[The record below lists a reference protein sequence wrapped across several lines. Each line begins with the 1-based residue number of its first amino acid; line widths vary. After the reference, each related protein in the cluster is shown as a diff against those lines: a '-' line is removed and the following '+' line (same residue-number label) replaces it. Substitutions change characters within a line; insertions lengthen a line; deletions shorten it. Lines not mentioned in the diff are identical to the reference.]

1 MRLLRFLGIV
11 LVVAVGAGSLAL
23 SGGKEIRVPQDYKT
37 IQEAI
42 NAASEGDT
50 ILVDVGTYKETIE
63 IPKGLTLVGAERD
76 KTIIDGGGLEL
87 GVVTISSAALVTVRN
102 VTITNGRDGVLVER
116 GAQALLRQ
124 TRIAQNKRDG
134 VLVQGRAELLG
145 NLIHNN
151 KNCGVRA
158 FGSGAQ
164 VQGSGNIIRDNG
176 GGDLCGDVPAQ
187 LKAEGGPPPPVVRLS
202 PSEWTNRN
210 QFTLDWE
217 NPDYPARITA
227 AWYKVGG
234 APTSSED
241 GRRTT
246 EKPLQLQSPSEG
258 RQAVYLWLEDELGQK
273 DHRNASQASM
283 LLDQTPPTISAA
295 VNPQPNAQGW
305 NNTDV
310 TVRFQCSDA
319 LSGLVSCTPQ
329 EERVTSEGERRI
341 EGRAEDRAGNVRTT
355 SVTVRLD
362 KTPPTI
368 SAAVNPQ
375 PNAQGWNNTDVTVRF
390 QCSDALSGLVSC
402 TPQEERVTSEGE
414 RRIEGRAEDRA
425 GNVRTTSVTV
435 RLDKTPP
442 TISAAVNP
450 QPNAQ
455 GWNNT
460 DVTVRFSCQ
469 DALSGV
475 ASCTPTDPIQ
485 VTQEG
490 QGQTIQAQAVDKAGN
505 RAERIVTVN
514 LDKTKP
520 QLTLGEPQGTLGSE
534 GWYRTD
540 VVVPYTATDN
550 LAGFSGGQRQLQGS
564 ARSSGEGS
572 AVKVRVRVE
581 DLAGNAAE
589 AEAGPFKVDQ
599 TPPTISAAVNPQ
611 PNAQGW
617 NNTDVT
623 VRFQCSDALS
633 GLVSCTPQEERVTSE
648 GERRIEGRAEDRAG
662 NVRTTSVT
670 VRLDKTP
677 PRVSCQPP
685 DTTRWYRED
694 VSVPCTASD
703 SLSGLANSADAS
715 FTLIARGEGRAV
727 STGTRTVADRAGN
740 SVTAGPYT
748 FQIDKTPPT
757 GSLTINDGAAS
768 TTSITVT
775 LRITA
780 NDNLSGVAQMRFSN
794 DGWTWSGWEPF
805 NPTRP
810 GWNLSAFGGNSRPGK
825 KTVFAQ
831 LQDRAGNIS
840 TPLQAEIMFRPLVG
854 NPLFVAANG
863 ASFSGTGNGTL
874 VKIDISVPFPFP
886 TTIVKGL
893 DSPAD
898 AVCGPDK
905 KIYFADWFS
914 GRIYRV
920 EQDGRNLTVLATVT
934 SPQGV
939 TFSDSGDLYVSA
951 ADGIWRLRGGR
962 GPVEKV
968 ARYTTSS
975 NFLQGAGGLIFIPQG
990 PFAGDLLVVDTG
1002 RNRVVRF
1009 PAPNFDRAVD
1019 FITTGL
1025 DRPIGI
1031 AVNSQ
1036 GEIYVSNFASR
1047 QINRYNYRGEF
1058 LGVLGE
1064 QIGLNVYRPI
1074 HMEFGPDDTLYT
1086 AEWGD
1091 FVGEGWVARINI
1103 SGELAVIIAI
1113 VDAWGLALC

>member
-1 MRLLRFLGIV
+1 
-11 LVVAVGAGSLAL
+11 LAL

-63 IPKGLTLVGAERD
+63 IPKGLTLVGADRD
-76 KTIIDGGGLEL
+76 KTIISGSDLP
-87 GVVTISSAALVTVRN
+87 VVTISSAALVTVRN

-124 TRIAQNKRDG
+124 TRIAQNQRDG

-310 TVRFQCSDA
+310 TVRF
-319 LSGLVSCTPQ
+319 
-329 EERVTSEGERRI
+329 
-341 EGRAEDRAGNVRTT
+341 
-355 SVTVRLD
+355 
-362 KTPPTI
+362 
-368 SAAVNPQ
+368 
-375 PNAQGWNNTDVTVRF
+375 
-390 QCSDALSGLVSC
+390 
-402 TPQEERVTSEGE
+402 
-414 RRIEGRAEDRA
+414 
-425 GNVRTTSVTV
+425 
-435 RLDKTPP
+435 
-442 TISAAVNP
+442 
-450 QPNAQ
+450 
-455 GWNNT
+455 
-460 DVTVRFSCQ
+460 SCQ

-505 RAERIVTVN
+505 RAERTVTVN

-581 DLAGNAAE
+581 DLAGNATE

-611 PNAQGW
+611 PTTWGW

-623 VRFQCSDALS
+623 VRFSCQDALS
-633 GLVSCTPQEERVTSE
+633 GVASCSSPVTVSQEGKDLEVR
-648 GERRIEGRAEDRAG
+648 GETVDKAG
-662 NVRTTSVT
+662 NRSTTT
-670 VRLDKTP
+670 VR
-677 PRVSCQPP
+677 V
-685 DTTRWYRED
+685 
-694 VSVPCTASD
+694 
-703 SLSGLANSADAS
+703 N
-715 FTLIARGEGRAV
+715 
-727 STGTRTVADRAGN
+727 
-740 SVTAGPYT
+740 
-748 FQIDKTPPT
+748 IDKTPPT
-757 GSLTINDGAAS
+757 GSLTINDGAATTGS
-768 TTSITVT
+768 TQVT
-775 LRITA
+775 LKIQA
-780 NDNLSGVAQMRFSN
+780 NDPLSGVAEMRFSN
-794 DGWTWSGWEPF
+794 DGRTWSDWESF
-805 NPTRP
+805 SSTRSN
-810 GWNLSAFGGNSRPGK
+810 WDLARYGGSVNQVGS
-825 KTVFAQ
+825 KTVYAQ
-831 LQDRAGNIS
+831 VRDRAGNVSQTFSATIRLIAATLTGHTHIVNSVAFSPDGRLLASGSADKTIKLWDVATGREVRTLTGHIDDVNSVAFSPDGRLLASGSLLDATIKLWDIS
-840 TPLQAEIMFRPLVG
+840 DLVG
-854 NPLFVAANG
+854 
-863 ASFSGTGNGTL
+863 
-874 VKIDISVPFPFP
+874 
-886 TTIVKGL
+886 
-893 DSPAD
+893 
-898 AVCGPDK
+898 
-905 KIYFADWFS
+905 
-914 GRIYRV
+914 R
-920 EQDGRNLTVLATVT
+920 
-934 SPQGV
+934 
-939 TFSDSGDLYVSA
+939 
-951 ADGIWRLRGGR
+951 
-962 GPVEKV
+962 
-968 ARYTTSS
+968 
-975 NFLQGAGGLIFIPQG
+975 
-990 PFAGDLLVVDTG
+990 
-1002 RNRVVRF
+1002 
-1009 PAPNFDRAVD
+1009 
-1019 FITTGL
+1019 
-1025 DRPIGI
+1025 
-1031 AVNSQ
+1031 
-1036 GEIYVSNFASR
+1036 
-1047 QINRYNYRGEF
+1047 
-1058 LGVLGE
+1058 
-1064 QIGLNVYRPI
+1064 
-1074 HMEFGPDDTLYT
+1074 
-1086 AEWGD
+1086 
-1091 FVGEGWVARINI
+1091 
-1103 SGELAVIIAI
+1103 
-1113 VDAWGLALC
+1113 

>member
-63 IPKGLTLVGAERD
+63 IPKGLTLVGADRD
-76 KTIIDGGGLEL
+76 KTIISGSDLP
-87 GVVTISSAALVTVRN
+87 VVTISSAALVTVRN

-124 TRIAQNKRDG
+124 TRIAQNKRHG
-134 VLVQGRAELLG
+134 VLVLGQAQLLG

-151 KNCGVRA
+151 GNCGVNA
-158 FGSGAQ
+158 FPGAQ

-310 TVRFQCSDA
+310 TVRF
-319 LSGLVSCTPQ
+319 
-329 EERVTSEGERRI
+329 
-341 EGRAEDRAGNVRTT
+341 
-355 SVTVRLD
+355 
-362 KTPPTI
+362 
-368 SAAVNPQ
+368 
-375 PNAQGWNNTDVTVRF
+375 
-390 QCSDALSGLVSC
+390 
-402 TPQEERVTSEGE
+402 
-414 RRIEGRAEDRA
+414 
-425 GNVRTTSVTV
+425 
-435 RLDKTPP
+435 
-442 TISAAVNP
+442 
-450 QPNAQ
+450 
-455 GWNNT
+455 
-460 DVTVRFSCQ
+460 SCQ

-505 RAERIVTVN
+505 RAERTVTVN

-572 AVKVRVRVE
+572 AVRVRVRVE
-581 DLAGNAAE
+581 DLAGNATE

-623 VRFQCSDALS
+623 VRFQCSDTLS

-757 GSLTINDGAAS
+757 ITYTLSPQPTTWGWNNTDVTVRFECSDALSGLVSCTPQEERVTSEGERRIEGRAEDRAGNVRTTSVTVRLDKTSPTGSLTINNRATY
-768 TTSITVT
+768 TTSTTVT

-780 NDNLSGVAQMRFSN
+780 NDPLSGVAQMRFSN
-794 DGWTWSGWEPF
+794 DGRTWSDWEGF
-805 NPTRP
+805 QSTRS
-810 GWNLSAFGGNSRPGK
+810 WDLTRFGGSSSYGL
-825 KTVFAQ
+825 KTVYAQ
-831 LQDRAGNIS
+831 LRDRAGNVSQTFSATIHLIPS
-840 TPLQAEIMFRPLVG
+840 TLTGHTNYVYS
-854 NPLFVAANG
+854 VAFSPDGRLLASGSCSKFNSNG
-863 ASFSGTGNGTL
+863 AC
-874 VKIDISVPFPFP
+874 I
-886 TTIVKGL
+886 
-893 DSPAD
+893 
-898 AVCGPDK
+898 
-905 KIYFADWFS
+905 
-914 GRIYRV
+914 
-920 EQDGRNLTVLATVT
+920 
-934 SPQGV
+934 
-939 TFSDSGDLYVSA
+939 
-951 ADGIWRLRGGR
+951 
-962 GPVEKV
+962 
-968 ARYTTSS
+968 
-975 NFLQGAGGLIFIPQG
+975 
-990 PFAGDLLVVDTG
+990 
-1002 RNRVVRF
+1002 
-1009 PAPNFDRAVD
+1009 
-1019 FITTGL
+1019 
-1025 DRPIGI
+1025 
-1031 AVNSQ
+1031 Q
-1036 GEIYVSNFASR
+1036 GEIKLWDVATGREVRTLSGHTGWVNSVAFSPDGRLLASGSGDWMIKLWDVATGREVRTLSGHAGSVNSVAFSPDGRLLASGGCSGGWVDDRIQLWDVSSGQRLRLFQGHTYCVNSVAFSPDGRLLASSSWYEIKLWEVASGSLVRSLSGGPTWLRPVAFSPDGRLLASSSDDRTIKLWDVATGREVRTLTGHTGSVYSVAFSPDGRLLASGSGDTTIKLWEVASGSLVRTLTGHTNYVYSVA
-1047 QINRYNYRGEF
+1047 
-1058 LGVLGE
+1058 
-1064 QIGLNVYRPI
+1064 
-1074 HMEFGPDDTLYT
+1074 FGPDGRLL
-1086 AEWGD
+1086 ASGSGD
-1091 FVGEGWVARINI
+1091 NTIRLWDI
-1103 SGELAVIIAI
+1103 SDLA
-1113 VDAWGLALC
+1113 GR

>member
-63 IPKGLTLVGAERD
+63 IPKGLTLVGADRD
-76 KTIIDGGGLEL
+76 KTIISGSDLP
-87 GVVTISSAALVTVRN
+87 VVTISSAALVTVRN

-283 LLDQTPPTISAA
+283 LLDQTPPTIIAS
-295 VNPQPNAQGW
+295 
-305 NNTDV
+305 
-310 TVRFQCSDA
+310 
-319 LSGLVSCTPQ
+319 L
-329 EERVTSEGERRI
+329 
-341 EGRAEDRAGNVRTT
+341 
-355 SVTVRLD
+355 
-362 KTPPTI
+362 
-368 SAAVNPQ
+368 
-375 PNAQGWNNTDVTVRF
+375 
-390 QCSDALSGLVSC
+390 
-402 TPQEERVTSEGE
+402 
-414 RRIEGRAEDRA
+414 
-425 GNVRTTSVTV
+425 
-435 RLDKTPP
+435 
-442 TISAAVNP
+442 NP

-505 RAERIVTVN
+505 RAERTVTVN

-581 DLAGNAAE
+581 DLAGNATE

-611 PNAQGW
+611 PTTWGW

-623 VRFQCSDALS
+623 VRFSCQDALS
-633 GLVSCTPQEERVTSE
+633 GVASCSSPVTVSQEGKDLEVR
-648 GERRIEGRAEDRAG
+648 GETVDKAG
-662 NVRTTSVT
+662 NRSTTT
-670 VRLDKTP
+670 VR
-677 PRVSCQPP
+677 V
-685 DTTRWYRED
+685 
-694 VSVPCTASD
+694 
-703 SLSGLANSADAS
+703 N
-715 FTLIARGEGRAV
+715 
-727 STGTRTVADRAGN
+727 
-740 SVTAGPYT
+740 
-748 FQIDKTPPT
+748 IDKTPPT
-757 GSLTINDGAAS
+757 GSLTINDGAATTGS
-768 TTSITVT
+768 TQVT
-775 LRITA
+775 LKIQA
-780 NDNLSGVAQMRFSN
+780 NDPLSGVAEMRFSN
-794 DGWTWSGWEPF
+794 DGRTWSDWEGF
-805 NPTRP
+805 QSTRS
-810 GWNLSAFGGNSRPGK
+810 WDLTRFGGSSSSGP
-825 KTVFAQ
+825 KTVYAQ
-831 LQDRAGNIS
+831 VRDRAGNVS
-840 TPLQAEIMFRPLVG
+840 QT
-854 NPLFVAANG
+854 
-863 ASFSGTGNGTL
+863 FSATIRFTFFTGTL
-874 VKIDISVPFPFP
+874 
-886 TTIVKGL
+886 TGHT
-893 DSPAD
+893 
-898 AVCGPDK
+898 
-905 KIYFADWFS
+905 DW
-914 GRIYRV
+914 
-920 EQDGRNLTVLATVT
+920 VT
-934 SPQGV
+934 SV
-939 TFSDSGDLYVSA
+939 AFSPDGKLLASCSCGQRNSSGFC
-951 ADGIWRLRGGR
+951 I
-962 GPVEKV
+962 
-968 ARYTTSS
+968 
-975 NFLQGAGGLIFIPQG
+975 
-990 PFAGDLLVVDTG
+990 
-1002 RNRVVRF
+1002 
-1009 PAPNFDRAVD
+1009 
-1019 FITTGL
+1019 
-1025 DRPIGI
+1025 
-1031 AVNSQ
+1031 Q
-1036 GEIYVSNFASR
+1036 GEIKLWEVASGSLVR
-1047 QINRYNYRGEF
+1047 TLSGHTNWVFSVAFSPDGRLLASGSGDTTIKLWEVATGSLVRT
-1058 LGVLGE
+1058 
-1064 QIGLNVYRPI
+1064 
-1074 HMEFGPDDTLYT
+1074 FGYTGWVTSVAFSPDGRLLASGSYDDTIKLWEVASGREVRT
-1086 AEWGD
+1086 LSGHTDDVFSVAFSPDGRLLASGSDDNTIKLWEVASGSLVRTLSGHTNWVRSVAFSPDGRLLASGSWDNTIKLWEVASGSLVRTLSGHTGD
-1091 FVGEGWVARINI
+1091 VWSVAFSPDGRLLASGSGDKTIKLWEVASGREVRTLSGHTNI
-1103 SGELAVIIAI
+1103 VTSVAFSPDGRLLASGSGDHTIRLWDISDLA
-1113 VDAWGLALC
+1113 GR

>member
-362 KTPPTI
+362 KT
-368 SAAVNPQ
+368 
-375 PNAQGWNNTDVTVRF
+375 
-390 QCSDALSGLVSC
+390 
-402 TPQEERVTSEGE
+402 
-414 RRIEGRAEDRA
+414 RRR
-425 GNVRTTSVTV
+425 SV
-435 RLDKTPP
+435 L
-442 TISAAVNP
+442 
-450 QPNAQ
+450 
-455 GWNNT
+455 
-460 DVTVRFSCQ
+460 
-469 DALSGV
+469 L
-475 ASCTPTDPIQ
+475 
-485 VTQEG
+485 
-490 QGQTIQAQAVDKAGN
+490 
-505 RAERIVTVN
+505 
-514 LDKTKP
+514 
-520 QLTLGEPQGTLGSE
+520 
-534 GWYRTD
+534 
-540 VVVPYTATDN
+540 
-550 LAGFSGGQRQLQGS
+550 
-564 ARSSGEGS
+564 
-572 AVKVRVRVE
+572 
-581 DLAGNAAE
+581 
-589 AEAGPFKVDQ
+589 
-599 TPPTISAAVNPQ
+599 
-611 PNAQGW
+611 
-617 NNTDVT
+617 
-623 VRFQCSDALS
+623 
-633 GLVSCTPQEERVTSE
+633 
-648 GERRIEGRAEDRAG
+648 
-662 NVRTTSVT
+662 
-670 VRLDKTP
+670 
-677 PRVSCQPP
+677 
-685 DTTRWYRED
+685 
-694 VSVPCTASD
+694 
-703 SLSGLANSADAS
+703 
-715 FTLIARGEGRAV
+715 
-727 STGTRTVADRAGN
+727 
-740 SVTAGPYT
+740 
-748 FQIDKTPPT
+748 
-757 GSLTINDGAAS
+757 
-768 TTSITVT
+768 
-775 LRITA
+775 
-780 NDNLSGVAQMRFSN
+780 
-794 DGWTWSGWEPF
+794 
-805 NPTRP
+805 
-810 GWNLSAFGGNSRPGK
+810 
-825 KTVFAQ
+825 
-831 LQDRAGNIS
+831 S
-840 TPLQAEIMFRPLVG
+840 TP
-854 NPLFVAANG
+854 
-863 ASFSGTGNGTL
+863 S
-874 VKIDISVPFPFP
+874 P
-886 TTIVKGL
+886 T
-893 DSPAD
+893 
-898 AVCGPDK
+898 
-905 KIYFADWFS
+905 
-914 GRIYRV
+914 
-920 EQDGRNLTVLATVT
+920 
-934 SPQGV
+934 
-939 TFSDSGDLYVSA
+939 
-951 ADGIWRLRGGR
+951 LRGG
-962 GPVEKV
+962 
-968 ARYTTSS
+968 TTR
-975 NFLQGAGGLIFIPQG
+975 
-990 PFAGDLLVVDTG
+990 T
-1002 RNRVVRF
+1002 
-1009 PAPNFDRAVD
+1009 
-1019 FITTGL
+1019 
-1025 DRPIGI
+1025 
-1031 AVNSQ
+1031 
-1036 GEIYVSNFASR
+1036 
-1047 QINRYNYRGEF
+1047 
-1058 LGVLGE
+1058 
-1064 QIGLNVYRPI
+1064 
-1074 HMEFGPDDTLYT
+1074 
-1086 AEWGD
+1086 
-1091 FVGEGWVARINI
+1091 
-1103 SGELAVIIAI
+1103 
-1113 VDAWGLALC
+1113 

>member
-63 IPKGLTLVGAERD
+63 IPKGLTLVGADRD
-76 KTIIDGGGLEL
+76 KTIISGSDLP
-87 GVVTISSAALVTVRN
+87 VVTISSAALVTVRN
-102 VTITNGRDGVLVER
+102 VTITNGRDGILVER

-124 TRIAQNKRDG
+124 TRIAQNKRHG
-134 VLVQGRAELLG
+134 VLVLGQAQLLG

-151 KNCGVRA
+151 GNCGVNA
-158 FGSGAQ
+158 FPGAQ

-310 TVRFQCSDA
+310 TVRF
-319 LSGLVSCTPQ
+319 
-329 EERVTSEGERRI
+329 
-341 EGRAEDRAGNVRTT
+341 
-355 SVTVRLD
+355 
-362 KTPPTI
+362 
-368 SAAVNPQ
+368 
-375 PNAQGWNNTDVTVRF
+375 
-390 QCSDALSGLVSC
+390 
-402 TPQEERVTSEGE
+402 
-414 RRIEGRAEDRA
+414 
-425 GNVRTTSVTV
+425 
-435 RLDKTPP
+435 
-442 TISAAVNP
+442 
-450 QPNAQ
+450 
-455 GWNNT
+455 
-460 DVTVRFSCQ
+460 SCQ

-505 RAERIVTVN
+505 RAERTVTVN

-572 AVKVRVRVE
+572 AVRVRVRVE
-581 DLAGNAAE
+581 DLAGNATE

-623 VRFQCSDALS
+623 VRFSCQDALS
-633 GLVSCTPQEERVTSE
+633 GVASCSSP
-648 GERRIEGRAEDRAG
+648 
-662 NVRTTSVT
+662 VT
-670 VRLDKTP
+670 VSQEGKDLE
-677 PRVSCQPP
+677 V
-685 DTTRWYRED
+685 
-694 VSVPCTASD
+694 
-703 SLSGLANSADAS
+703 
-715 FTLIARGEGRAV
+715 RGEAV
-727 STGTRTVADRAGN
+727 DKVGNRSTTTVRVN
-740 SVTAGPYT
+740 
-748 FQIDKTPPT
+748 IDKTPPT

-768 TTSITVT
+768 TYSTTVT

-780 NDNLSGVAQMRFSN
+780 NDPLSGVAEMRFSN
-794 DGWTWSGWEPF
+794 DGRTWSDWEGF
-805 NPTRP
+805 QSTRS
-810 GWNLSAFGGNSRPGK
+810 WDLTRFGGSSSYGL
-825 KTVFAQ
+825 KTVYAQ
-831 LQDRAGNIS
+831 LRDRAGNVS
-840 TPLQAEIMFRPLVG
+840 QT
-854 NPLFVAANG
+854 
-863 ASFSGTGNGTL
+863 FSATIRFTFFTGTL
-874 VKIDISVPFPFP
+874 TGHTGIVYSVAFSPDGRLLASGSSDQ
-886 TTIVKGL
+886 TIKLWDV
-893 DSPAD
+893 A
-898 AVCGPDK
+898 
-905 KIYFADWFS
+905 S
-914 GRIYRV
+914 GREVRTLSGHTYGV
-920 EQDGRNLTVLATVT
+920 NSVAFSPDGRLLASGSSDQTIKLWDVASGREVRTLTGHISPVESVAFSPDGRLLA
-934 SPQGV
+934 
-939 TFSDSGDLYVSA
+939 SGSCGRYES
-951 ADGIWRLRGGR
+951 GR
-962 GPVEKV
+962 GCV
-968 ARYTTSS
+968 
-975 NFLQGAGGLIFIPQG
+975 
-990 PFAGDLLVVDTG
+990 
-1002 RNRVVRF
+1002 
-1009 PAPNFDRAVD
+1009 
-1019 FITTGL
+1019 
-1025 DRPIGI
+1025 
-1031 AVNSQ
+1031 Q
-1036 GEIYVSNFASR
+1036 GEIKLWDVATGSLVRTLSGHTNGVNSVAFSPDGRLLASGSSDQTIKLWDVASGREVRTLSGHTHWVRSVAFSPDGRLLASGSDDKTIKLWEVASGREVRTLSGHTGTVWSVAFSPDGRLLASGSSDQTIKLWEVASGREVRTLSGHTYVVWSVAFSPDGRLLAS
-1047 QINRYNYRGEF
+1047 GS
-1058 LGVLGE
+1058 
-1064 QIGLNVYRPI
+1064 
-1074 HMEFGPDDTLYT
+1074 
-1086 AEWGD
+1086 GD
-1091 FVGEGWVARINI
+1091 ITIKLWDI
-1103 SGELAVIIAI
+1103 SDLA
-1113 VDAWGLALC
+1113 GR

>member
-1 MRLLRFLGIV
+1 
-11 LVVAVGAGSLAL
+11 LAL

-124 TRIAQNKRDG
+124 TRIAQNQRDG

-310 TVRFQCSDA
+310 TVRF
-319 LSGLVSCTPQ
+319 
-329 EERVTSEGERRI
+329 
-341 EGRAEDRAGNVRTT
+341 
-355 SVTVRLD
+355 
-362 KTPPTI
+362 
-368 SAAVNPQ
+368 
-375 PNAQGWNNTDVTVRF
+375 
-390 QCSDALSGLVSC
+390 
-402 TPQEERVTSEGE
+402 
-414 RRIEGRAEDRA
+414 
-425 GNVRTTSVTV
+425 
-435 RLDKTPP
+435 
-442 TISAAVNP
+442 
-450 QPNAQ
+450 
-455 GWNNT
+455 
-460 DVTVRFSCQ
+460 SCQ

-505 RAERIVTVN
+505 RAERTVTVN

-581 DLAGNAAE
+581 DLAGNATE

-599 TPPTISAAVNPQ
+599 TPPAISASLNPQ

-623 VRFQCSDALS
+623 VRFQCSDTLS

-757 GSLTINDGAAS
+757 ITYTLSPQPTTWGWNNTDVTVRFQCEDALSGLVSCTPQEERVTSEGERRIEGRAEDRAGNVRTTSVTVRLDKTSPTGSLTINNRATY
-768 TTSITVT
+768 TTSTTVT

-780 NDNLSGVAQMRFSN
+780 NDPLSGVAQMRFSN
-794 DGWTWSGWEPF
+794 DGRTWSDWEGF
-805 NPTRP
+805 QSTRS
-810 GWNLSAFGGNSRPGK
+810 WDLTRFGGSSSYGL
-825 KTVFAQ
+825 KTVYAQ
-831 LQDRAGNIS
+831 LRDRAGNVSQTFSATIHLIPSTLTGHTNGVRSVAFSPDGRLLASGSDDNTIKLWEVASGREVRTLTGHTYYDVWSVAFSPDGRLLASGSSDLTIKLWEVASGSLVRTLSGHIYPVTSVAFSPDGRLLASGSGDNTIKLWDVASGSLVRTLKGHTGTVWSVAFSPDGRLLASAGSGYYDKTIKLWEVASGSLVRTLTGHTDTVRSVAFSPDGRLLASGSDDNTIKLWDVASGREVRTLTGHTHWVWSVAFSPDGRLLASGSRDETIKLWEVASGSLVRTLSGHTSSVLSVVFSPDGRLLASGSGDKTIKLWDIS
-840 TPLQAEIMFRPLVG
+840 DLVG
-854 NPLFVAANG
+854 
-863 ASFSGTGNGTL
+863 
-874 VKIDISVPFPFP
+874 
-886 TTIVKGL
+886 
-893 DSPAD
+893 
-898 AVCGPDK
+898 
-905 KIYFADWFS
+905 
-914 GRIYRV
+914 R
-920 EQDGRNLTVLATVT
+920 
-934 SPQGV
+934 
-939 TFSDSGDLYVSA
+939 
-951 ADGIWRLRGGR
+951 
-962 GPVEKV
+962 
-968 ARYTTSS
+968 
-975 NFLQGAGGLIFIPQG
+975 
-990 PFAGDLLVVDTG
+990 
-1002 RNRVVRF
+1002 
-1009 PAPNFDRAVD
+1009 
-1019 FITTGL
+1019 
-1025 DRPIGI
+1025 
-1031 AVNSQ
+1031 
-1036 GEIYVSNFASR
+1036 
-1047 QINRYNYRGEF
+1047 
-1058 LGVLGE
+1058 
-1064 QIGLNVYRPI
+1064 
-1074 HMEFGPDDTLYT
+1074 
-1086 AEWGD
+1086 
-1091 FVGEGWVARINI
+1091 
-1103 SGELAVIIAI
+1103 
-1113 VDAWGLALC
+1113 

>member
-1 MRLLRFLGIV
+1 
-11 LVVAVGAGSLAL
+11 LAL

-63 IPKGLTLVGAERD
+63 IPKGLTLVGADRD
-76 KTIIDGGGLEL
+76 KTIISGSDLP
-87 GVVTISSAALVTVRN
+87 VVTISSAALVTVRN

-124 TRIAQNKRDG
+124 TRIAQNQRDG

-310 TVRFQCSDA
+310 TVRF
-319 LSGLVSCTPQ
+319 
-329 EERVTSEGERRI
+329 
-341 EGRAEDRAGNVRTT
+341 
-355 SVTVRLD
+355 
-362 KTPPTI
+362 
-368 SAAVNPQ
+368 
-375 PNAQGWNNTDVTVRF
+375 
-390 QCSDALSGLVSC
+390 
-402 TPQEERVTSEGE
+402 
-414 RRIEGRAEDRA
+414 
-425 GNVRTTSVTV
+425 
-435 RLDKTPP
+435 
-442 TISAAVNP
+442 
-450 QPNAQ
+450 
-455 GWNNT
+455 
-460 DVTVRFSCQ
+460 SCQ

-505 RAERIVTVN
+505 RAERTVTVN

-572 AVKVRVRVE
+572 AVRVRVRVE
-581 DLAGNAAE
+581 DLAGNATE

-599 TPPTISAAVNPQ
+599 TPPAISASLNPQ

-623 VRFQCSDALS
+623 VRFECSDALS

-703 SLSGLANSADAS
+703 SLSGLANSVDAS
-715 FTLIARGEGRAV
+715 FTLIARGEGQAV

-757 GSLTINDGAAS
+757 ITYTLSPQPTTWGWNNTDVTVRFECSDALSGLVSCTPQEERVTSEGERRIEGRAEDRAGNVRTTSVTVRLDKTPPTGSLTINDGAAS
-768 TTSITVT
+768 TYSTTVT

-794 DGWTWSGWEPF
+794 DGRTWSDWEWF
-805 NPTRP
+805 SSTRSN
-810 GWNLSAFGGNSRPGK
+810 WDLARYGGSVNQMGP
-825 KTVFAQ
+825 KTVYAQ
-831 LQDRAGNIS
+831 LRDRAGNVSQTFSATIRL
-840 TPLQAEIMFRPLVG
+840 TVTTLTG
-854 NPLFVAANG
+854 HTGAA
-863 ASFSGTGNGTL
+863 
-874 VKIDISVPFPFP
+874 ISVAFSPDGRLLASGSGDK
-886 TTIVKGL
+886 TIKLWDVATGSLVRTLSGHTWSVYSVAFSPDGRLLASGSL
-893 DSPAD
+893 DATIKLWEVASGRLVRTLSGHTWGVTSVAFSPDGRLLASGSLDATIKLWEVASGRLVRTPSGHPYAVWSVAFSPDGRLLASGSAD
-898 AVCGPDK
+898 ATIKLWDVATGSLVRTLSRHTGGVLSV
-905 KIYFADWFS
+905 AFS
-914 GRIYRV
+914 P
-920 EQDGRNLTVLATVT
+920 DGRLLA
-934 SPQGV
+934 SGSCGK
-939 TFSDSGDLYVSA
+939 FENDSCV
-951 ADGIWRLRGGR
+951 
-962 GPVEKV
+962 
-968 ARYTTSS
+968 
-975 NFLQGAGGLIFIPQG
+975 
-990 PFAGDLLVVDTG
+990 
-1002 RNRVVRF
+1002 
-1009 PAPNFDRAVD
+1009 
-1019 FITTGL
+1019 
-1025 DRPIGI
+1025 
-1031 AVNSQ
+1031 Q
-1036 GEIYVSNFASR
+1036 GEIKLWDVATGSLVRTLSGHTYAVESVAFSPDGRLLASGSGDR
-1047 QINRYNYRGEF
+1047 TIKLWDVASGREVRTLTGHTADVESVAF
-1058 LGVLGE
+1058 S
-1064 QIGLNVYRPI
+1064 
-1074 HMEFGPDDTLYT
+1074 PDGRLL
-1086 AEWGD
+1086 ASGSGD
-1091 FVGEGWVARINI
+1091 NTIRLWDISDLVGR
-1103 SGELAVIIAI
+1103 
-1113 VDAWGLALC
+1113 

>member
-124 TRIAQNKRDG
+124 ARIAQNKRHG
-134 VLVQGRAELLG
+134 VLVLGQAQLLG

-151 KNCGVRA
+151 GNCGVNA
-158 FGSGAQ
+158 FPGAQ

-310 TVRFQCSDA
+310 TVRF
-319 LSGLVSCTPQ
+319 
-329 EERVTSEGERRI
+329 
-341 EGRAEDRAGNVRTT
+341 
-355 SVTVRLD
+355 
-362 KTPPTI
+362 
-368 SAAVNPQ
+368 
-375 PNAQGWNNTDVTVRF
+375 
-390 QCSDALSGLVSC
+390 
-402 TPQEERVTSEGE
+402 
-414 RRIEGRAEDRA
+414 
-425 GNVRTTSVTV
+425 
-435 RLDKTPP
+435 
-442 TISAAVNP
+442 
-450 QPNAQ
+450 
-455 GWNNT
+455 
-460 DVTVRFSCQ
+460 SCQ

-505 RAERIVTVN
+505 RAERTVTVN

-572 AVKVRVRVE
+572 AVRVRVRVE
-581 DLAGNAAE
+581 DLAGNATE

-715 FTLIARGEGRAV
+715 FTLIARGEGQAV

>member
-1 MRLLRFLGIV
+1 MKLLRFLGIV

-124 TRIAQNKRDG
+124 TRIAQNQRDG

-187 LKAEGGPPPPVVRLS
+187 LKAEGGPPSPVVRLS

-210 QFTLDWE
+210 QFTLDWK

-283 LLDQTPPTISAA
+283 LLDQTPPTIIAS
-295 VNPQPNAQGW
+295 
-305 NNTDV
+305 
-310 TVRFQCSDA
+310 
-319 LSGLVSCTPQ
+319 L
-329 EERVTSEGERRI
+329 
-341 EGRAEDRAGNVRTT
+341 
-355 SVTVRLD
+355 
-362 KTPPTI
+362 
-368 SAAVNPQ
+368 
-375 PNAQGWNNTDVTVRF
+375 
-390 QCSDALSGLVSC
+390 
-402 TPQEERVTSEGE
+402 
-414 RRIEGRAEDRA
+414 
-425 GNVRTTSVTV
+425 
-435 RLDKTPP
+435 
-442 TISAAVNP
+442 NP

-505 RAERIVTVN
+505 WAERTVTVN

-581 DLAGNAAE
+581 DLAGNATE

-611 PNAQGW
+611 PTTWGW

-623 VRFQCSDALS
+623 VRFSCQDALS
-633 GLVSCTPQEERVTSE
+633 GVASCSSPVTVSQEGKDLEVR
-648 GERRIEGRAEDRAG
+648 GETVDKAG
-662 NVRTTSVT
+662 NRSTTT
-670 VRLDKTP
+670 VR
-677 PRVSCQPP
+677 V
-685 DTTRWYRED
+685 
-694 VSVPCTASD
+694 
-703 SLSGLANSADAS
+703 N
-715 FTLIARGEGRAV
+715 
-727 STGTRTVADRAGN
+727 
-740 SVTAGPYT
+740 
-748 FQIDKTPPT
+748 IDKTPPT
-757 GSLTINDGAAS
+757 GSLTINDGAATTGS
-768 TTSITVT
+768 TQVT
-775 LRITA
+775 LKIQA
-780 NDNLSGVAQMRFSN
+780 NDPLSGVAEMRFSN
-794 DGWTWSGWEPF
+794 DGRTWSDWESF
-805 NPTRP
+805 SSTRSN
-810 GWNLSAFGGNSRPGK
+810 WDLARYGGSVNQVGS
-825 KTVFAQ
+825 KTVYAQ
-831 LQDRAGNIS
+831 VRDRAGNVSQTFSATIRLIAATLTGHTHIVYS
-840 TPLQAEIMFRPLVG
+840 
-854 NPLFVAANG
+854 VAFSPDG
-863 ASFSGTGNGTL
+863 RLLASGSADKTIKLWDVATGREVRTLTGHIDDVNSVAFSPDGRLLASGSAD
-874 VKIDISVPFPFP
+874 K
-886 TTIVKGL
+886 TIKLWDV
-893 DSPAD
+893 A
-898 AVCGPDK
+898 
-905 KIYFADWFS
+905 S
-914 GRIYRV
+914 GREVRTLFGHTGDV
-920 EQDGRNLTVLATVT
+920 NSVAFSPDGRLLASGSDDWTIKLWDVATGSLVRTLTGHTWAVDSVAFSPDGRLLA
-934 SPQGV
+934 
-939 TFSDSGDLYVSA
+939 SGSCGRYES
-951 ADGIWRLRGGR
+951 GR
-962 GPVEKV
+962 GC
-968 ARYTTSS
+968 
-975 NFLQGAGGLIFIPQG
+975 
-990 PFAGDLLVVDTG
+990 
-1002 RNRVVRF
+1002 
-1009 PAPNFDRAVD
+1009 
-1019 FITTGL
+1019 
-1025 DRPIGI
+1025 
-1031 AVNSQ
+1031 SQ
-1036 GEIYVSNFASR
+1036 GEIKLWEVATGREVRTLTGHTDWVRSVAFSPDGRLLASGSR
-1047 QINRYNYRGEF
+1047 DATIKLWDVASGREVRTLSGHTYRVNSVAF
-1058 LGVLGE
+1058 S
-1064 QIGLNVYRPI
+1064 
-1074 HMEFGPDDTLYT
+1074 PDGRLLASGSDGFDDALKLWDVASGSLVRTLT
-1086 AEWGD
+1086 GHT
-1091 FVGEGWVARINI
+1091 GWVSSVAFSPDGRLLASGSLLDATIKLWDI
-1103 SGELAVIIAI
+1103 SDLVGR
-1113 VDAWGLALC
+1113 

>member
-63 IPKGLTLVGAERD
+63 IPKGLTLVGADRD
-76 KTIIDGGGLEL
+76 KTIISGSDLP
-87 GVVTISSAALVTVRN
+87 VVTISSAALVTVRN

-124 TRIAQNKRDG
+124 ARIAQNKRHG
-134 VLVQGRAELLG
+134 VLVLGQAQLLG

-151 KNCGVRA
+151 GNCGVNA
-158 FGSGAQ
+158 FPGAQ

-187 LKAEGGPPPPVVRLS
+187 LKAEGGPPYPVVRLS

-283 LLDQTPPTISAA
+283 LLDQTPPTI
-295 VNPQPNAQGW
+295 
-305 NNTDV
+305 
-310 TVRFQCSDA
+310 
-319 LSGLVSCTPQ
+319 
-329 EERVTSEGERRI
+329 I
-341 EGRAEDRAGNVRTT
+341 
-355 SVTVRLD
+355 
-362 KTPPTI
+362 
-368 SAAVNPQ
+368 
-375 PNAQGWNNTDVTVRF
+375 
-390 QCSDALSGLVSC
+390 
-402 TPQEERVTSEGE
+402 
-414 RRIEGRAEDRA
+414 
-425 GNVRTTSVTV
+425 
-435 RLDKTPP
+435 
-442 TISAAVNP
+442 AAVNP

-505 RAERIVTVN
+505 RAERTVTVN

-572 AVKVRVRVE
+572 AVRVRVRVE
-581 DLAGNAAE
+581 DLAGNATE

-623 VRFQCSDALS
+623 VRFQCEDALS

-757 GSLTINDGAAS
+757 ITAEPERSPDSNGWYNREVTVRFQCSDALSGLVSCTPQEERVTSEGERRIEGRAEDRAGNVRTTSVTVRLDKTPPTGSLTINDGAAS
-768 TTSITVT
+768 TYSTTVT

-780 NDNLSGVAQMRFSN
+780 NDNLSGVAEMRFSN
-794 DGWTWSGWEPF
+794 DGRTWSDWESFSSTKLWNVVP
-805 NPTRP
+805 PTGSP
-810 GWNLSAFGGNSRPGK
+810 LLIGS
-825 KTVFAQ
+825 TVTVYAQ
-831 LQDRAGNIS
+831 LKDRAGNVSRAFSAAIQLKVTVLPNPSLLSLQFSDDRTLTLATYRQSDRKLEIS
-840 TPLQAEIMFRPLVG
+840 QWDVSNGQSRILSVVSMPDEVAEV
-854 NPLFVAANG
+854 
-863 ASFSGTGNGTL
+863 
-874 VKIDISVPFPFP
+874 ISHP
-886 TTIVKGL
+886 
-893 DSPAD
+893 
-898 AVCGPDK
+898 
-905 KIYFADWFS
+905 YS
-914 GRIYRV
+914 GRSISPDWRLLAVHDWVEPTVYVVDVATGRV
-920 EQDGRNLTVLATVT
+920 LRTLERDKPVIVVVFSPDSRTLAVGYQEAKVGDTTGQVGIHLYDTRTWQLRLAIKGDYIRSDITIAARFSESLTFSPDGSLIAAAVTSCQGYVGLWDTVSGQLLRCFLPGDTYAIGGLAFTKDGRLIAAVNWRSKIWIWELATGRVLRKLDCNSAAILGGGFAAFSPDGSVLAVSCYALLDLGEGGTTVMFQLWDVAT
-934 SPQGV
+934 GQLLISMPAWWVGRP
-939 TFSDSGDLYVSA
+939 TFSPSGQLLTLPIRGYGILLWNTNDL
-951 ADGIWRLRGGR
+951 IRR
-962 GPVEKV
+962 
-968 ARYTTSS
+968 
-975 NFLQGAGGLIFIPQG
+975 
-990 PFAGDLLVVDTG
+990 
-1002 RNRVVRF
+1002 
-1009 PAPNFDRAVD
+1009 
-1019 FITTGL
+1019 
-1025 DRPIGI
+1025 
-1031 AVNSQ
+1031 
-1036 GEIYVSNFASR
+1036 
-1047 QINRYNYRGEF
+1047 
-1058 LGVLGE
+1058 
-1064 QIGLNVYRPI
+1064 
-1074 HMEFGPDDTLYT
+1074 
-1086 AEWGD
+1086 
-1091 FVGEGWVARINI
+1091 
-1103 SGELAVIIAI
+1103 
-1113 VDAWGLALC
+1113 

>member
-1 MRLLRFLGIV
+1 
-11 LVVAVGAGSLAL
+11 LAL

-63 IPKGLTLVGAERD
+63 IPKGLTLVGADRD
-76 KTIIDGGGLEL
+76 KTIISGSDLP
-87 GVVTISSAALVTVRN
+87 VVTISSAALVTVRN

-124 TRIAQNKRDG
+124 TRIAQNQRDG

-283 LLDQTPPTISAA
+283 LLDQTPPTIIAS
-295 VNPQPNAQGW
+295 
-305 NNTDV
+305 
-310 TVRFQCSDA
+310 
-319 LSGLVSCTPQ
+319 L
-329 EERVTSEGERRI
+329 
-341 EGRAEDRAGNVRTT
+341 
-355 SVTVRLD
+355 
-362 KTPPTI
+362 
-368 SAAVNPQ
+368 
-375 PNAQGWNNTDVTVRF
+375 
-390 QCSDALSGLVSC
+390 
-402 TPQEERVTSEGE
+402 
-414 RRIEGRAEDRA
+414 
-425 GNVRTTSVTV
+425 
-435 RLDKTPP
+435 
-442 TISAAVNP
+442 NP

-505 RAERIVTVN
+505 QAERTVTVN

-572 AVKVRVRVE
+572 AVRVRVRVE
-581 DLAGNAAE
+581 DLAGNATE

-623 VRFQCSDALS
+623 VRFQCSDTLS

-757 GSLTINDGAAS
+757 ITYTLSPQPTTWGWNNTDVTVRFQCEDALSGLVSCTPQEERVTSEGERRIEGRAEDRAGNVRTTSVTVRLDKTPPTGSLTINDGAAS
-768 TTSITVT
+768 TYSTTVT

-780 NDNLSGVAQMRFSN
+780 NDNLSGVAEMRFSN
-794 DGWTWSGWEPF
+794 DGRTWSDWEWF
-805 NPTRP
+805 SSTRSN
-810 GWNLSAFGGNSRPGK
+810 WDLARYGGSVNQMGP
-825 KTVFAQ
+825 KTVYAQ
-831 LQDRAGNIS
+831 LRDRAGNVSQTFSATIRLTVTTLTGHTDVVRSVAFSPDGRLLASGSRDKTIKLWDVATGREVRTLLSPSHTDVVRSVAFSPDGRLLASGSWDRTIKLWDVATGREVRTLSGHTNGVESVAFSPDGRLLASGSWQEIKLWDVATGREVRTLLSPSHTDSVRSWVESVAFSPDGRLLASGSGDRTIKLWDVASGREVRTLSGHTDYVRSVAFSPDGRLLASGSDDRTIKLWDVATGREVRTLSGHTGWVLSVAFSPDGRLLASGSTDDTIKLWDVATGSLVRTLSGHTDSVIS
-840 TPLQAEIMFRPLVG
+840 
-854 NPLFVAANG
+854 VAFSPDG
-863 ASFSGTGNGTL
+863 RLLASGSSDTTIKL
-874 VKIDISVPFPFP
+874 WDISD
-886 TTIVKGL
+886 L
-893 DSPAD
+893 
-898 AVCGPDK
+898 
-905 KIYFADWFS
+905 
-914 GRIYRV
+914 GR
-920 EQDGRNLTVLATVT
+920 
-934 SPQGV
+934 
-939 TFSDSGDLYVSA
+939 
-951 ADGIWRLRGGR
+951 
-962 GPVEKV
+962 
-968 ARYTTSS
+968 
-975 NFLQGAGGLIFIPQG
+975 
-990 PFAGDLLVVDTG
+990 
-1002 RNRVVRF
+1002 
-1009 PAPNFDRAVD
+1009 
-1019 FITTGL
+1019 
-1025 DRPIGI
+1025 
-1031 AVNSQ
+1031 
-1036 GEIYVSNFASR
+1036 
-1047 QINRYNYRGEF
+1047 
-1058 LGVLGE
+1058 
-1064 QIGLNVYRPI
+1064 
-1074 HMEFGPDDTLYT
+1074 
-1086 AEWGD
+1086 
-1091 FVGEGWVARINI
+1091 
-1103 SGELAVIIAI
+1103 
-1113 VDAWGLALC
+1113 

>member
-1 MRLLRFLGIV
+1 MKLLRFLGIV

-63 IPKGLTLVGAERD
+63 IPKGLTLVGADRD
-76 KTIIDGGGLEL
+76 KTIISGSDLP
-87 GVVTISSAALVTVRN
+87 VVTISSAALVTVRN

-124 TRIAQNKRDG
+124 TRIAQNQRDG

-187 LKAEGGPPPPVVRLS
+187 LKAEGGPPSPVVRLS

-283 LLDQTPPTISAA
+283 LLDQTPPTIIAS
-295 VNPQPNAQGW
+295 
-305 NNTDV
+305 
-310 TVRFQCSDA
+310 
-319 LSGLVSCTPQ
+319 L
-329 EERVTSEGERRI
+329 
-341 EGRAEDRAGNVRTT
+341 
-355 SVTVRLD
+355 
-362 KTPPTI
+362 
-368 SAAVNPQ
+368 
-375 PNAQGWNNTDVTVRF
+375 
-390 QCSDALSGLVSC
+390 
-402 TPQEERVTSEGE
+402 
-414 RRIEGRAEDRA
+414 
-425 GNVRTTSVTV
+425 
-435 RLDKTPP
+435 
-442 TISAAVNP
+442 NP

-505 RAERIVTVN
+505 QAERTVTVN

-581 DLAGNAAE
+581 DLAGNATE

-599 TPPTISAAVNPQ
+599 TPPTISASLNPQ

-623 VRFQCSDALS
+623 VRFECSDALS

-757 GSLTINDGAAS
+757 ITYTLSPQP
-768 TTSITVT
+768 TT
-775 LRITA
+775 
-780 NDNLSGVAQMRFSN
+780 
-794 DGWTWSGWEPF
+794 W
-805 NPTRP
+805 
-810 GWNLSAFGGNSRPGK
+810 GWNNTDV
-825 KTVFAQ
+825 TVRFQCERCSLRVGELHA
-831 LQDRAGNIS
+831 AG
-840 TPLQAEIMFRPLVG
+840 
-854 NPLFVAANG
+854 
-863 ASFSGTGNGTL
+863 
-874 VKIDISVPFPFP
+874 
-886 TTIVKGL
+886 
-893 DSPAD
+893 
-898 AVCGPDK
+898 
-905 KIYFADWFS
+905 
-914 GRIYRV
+914 
-920 EQDGRNLTVLATVT
+920 
-934 SPQGV
+934 
-939 TFSDSGDLYVSA
+939 
-951 ADGIWRLRGGR
+951 
-962 GPVEKV
+962 
-968 ARYTTSS
+968 
-975 NFLQGAGGLIFIPQG
+975 GAGDQ
-990 PFAGDLLVVDTG
+990 
-1002 RNRVVRF
+1002 
-1009 PAPNFDRAVD
+1009 
-1019 FITTGL
+1019 
-1025 DRPIGI
+1025 
-1031 AVNSQ
+1031 
-1036 GEIYVSNFASR
+1036 
-1047 QINRYNYRGEF
+1047 
-1058 LGVLGE
+1058 
-1064 QIGLNVYRPI
+1064 
-1074 HMEFGPDDTLYT
+1074 
-1086 AEWGD
+1086 
-1091 FVGEGWVARINI
+1091 
-1103 SGELAVIIAI
+1103 
-1113 VDAWGLALC
+1113 